1 MLRLGL
7 ILSTL
12 ILSQPLLAAGTSA
25 TNGELKE
32 LPGLVIIDQ
41 VTLPMFVDAPDAA
54 AIRLWG
60 EYKDGGYQDGAIM
73 PIHETALTLL
83 AIPEKVAHYVKM
95 IKGRRSA
102 LKASQDVLLPIGK
115 MVIQVKEGS
124 VALFQTLERNRFV
137 VGDKSSLV
145 CSKARPDGTFCVR
158 LTNIGNL
165 TAPVRGIR
173 VPMEQ
178 LAKYNIGYADTD
190 RLMGAVIVRR
200 TTEKNYERD
209 GALTVNAVAK
219 KWVIFDPARGVIVS
233 GNVDMDI
240 REPGAAKPAHWVK
253 P

>member
-60 EYKDGGYQDGAIM
+60 EYREGTSM
-73 PIHETALTLL
+73 PIHEIALTRL

-102 LKASQDVLLPIGK
+102 LKASQDVLLPVGK
-115 MVIQVKEGS
+115 MAIQVKEGS

-219 KWVIFDPARGVIVS
+219 KWVIFDPERGVIVS